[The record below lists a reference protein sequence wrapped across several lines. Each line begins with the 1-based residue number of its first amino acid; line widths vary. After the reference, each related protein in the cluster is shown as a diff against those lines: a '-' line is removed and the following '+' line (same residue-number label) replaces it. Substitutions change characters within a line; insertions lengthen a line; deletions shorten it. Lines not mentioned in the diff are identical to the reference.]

1 MGLGTWGIGVME
13 NWSLGAGGTGTHLCR
28 KLNRKLRREFGGWG
42 STKLRTKLTPKGN
55 KRWSYS
61 LCRKLNRKLRN
72 LFINSHFTA
81 F

>member
-42 STKLRTKLTPKGN
+42 STRLRTKLTPKGMGAGPTPFVA
-55 KRWSYS
+55 S
-61 LCRKLNRKLRN
+61 LIVNFVTCL
-72 LFINSHFTA
+72 
-81 F
+81 